1 MPGRTLAHLVILSA
15 GEFRGCL
22 LRESATRTTVVP
34 FAGVGHCRRVS
45 NCRRRRSWARFTA
58 SGVFPPAL
66 LLFRACQG
74 HLNAGSG
81 GWCLRPVL
89 NAKPAAPLVGGGRR
103 RQSATG
109 SIVPVAEFDPK
120 SAKVEPAG
128 RAVVLSVIIGLAMM
142 RWPCGER
149 VEQSTVCCRVRR
161 DSGCDYR
168 SVGAIGR
175 PPLCRTAKVR

>member
-1 MPGRTLAHLVILSA
+1 MPGRTLAHLVILSS

-22 LRESATRTTVVP
+22 LRESTTRTTVVP
-34 FAGVGHCRRVS
+34 FAGVGHCRRVP
-45 NCRRRRSWARFTA
+45 NGAGDGLGRVLRPR
-58 SGVFPPAL
+58 VFPAL

-74 HLNAGSG
+74 HLNAGSYG
-81 GWCLRPVL
+81 CTTEPV
-89 NAKPAAPLVGGGRR
+89 APLVGDGRR